1 MTSIEAPEFNFLP
14 LHLSLEGHT
23 ALPKGTE
30 DANKPVCSI
39 IKDARPWAGASS
51 KLAMTALSGLKARI
65 CGVSAL
71 LLSSQDKT
79 QRMAAK

>member
-14 LHLSLEGHT
+14 LHLSLERHT
-23 ALPKGTE
+23 AHPKATE

-39 IKDARPWAGASS
+39 TKDERPCAGASS
-51 KLAMTALSGLKARI
+51 KLATSALNAFKARI
-65 CGVSAL
+65 CGVSAS

-79 QRMAAK
+79 QRMATK